1 MCVVHFCI
9 SSDSKEI
16 LLVIK
21 VPDTVVIISKGLPG
35 KKKLV
40 LTGGTS
46 FQSKQ
51 WKKNFAN
58 DIKKYAGMTC

>member
-21 VPDTVVIISKGLPG
+21 VPDTVVLFLRDFQAKRSLYLQEAHRFNQSSE
-35 KKKLV
+35 KKKLC
-40 LTGGTS
+40 
-46 FQSKQ
+46 Q
-51 WKKNFAN
+51 
-58 DIKKYAGMTC
+58 